1 MLRHS
6 LAVELVGALIKL
18 DICIDSLPEGSPHR
32 GEELLTPNSSFLI
45 KEGSLYQ

>member
-32 GEELLTPNSSFLI
+32 GGDALGQRGSF
-45 KEGSLYQ
+45 KANSLYR